1 MSEGY
6 VENIPL
12 QRLGESRDIADAAL
26 YLASSASSF
35 VTGTTLVVDGG
46 SWLTSG
52 ASMTKIRKMMSK
64 L

>member
-1 MSEGY
+1 MQEGY
-6 VENIPL
+6 IENIPL

-52 ASMTKIRKMMSK
+52 ASMAKMRKMMSK